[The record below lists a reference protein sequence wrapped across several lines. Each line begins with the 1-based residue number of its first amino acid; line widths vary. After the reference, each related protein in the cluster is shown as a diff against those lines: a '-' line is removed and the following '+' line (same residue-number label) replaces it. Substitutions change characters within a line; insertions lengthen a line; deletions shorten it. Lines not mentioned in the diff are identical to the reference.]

1 MKTGKIKAINGDGTW
16 KDLFKFEVEIDNG
29 DIGNMYK
36 KSDNPFVEVGQEI
49 NYTLSDKGTLKIIEE
64 GGGTGGSS
72 YSYAKKDDVQRYIIR
87 QSCLNRAVDF
97 HIAKQSFSEE
107 EILKQAE
114 RFEQWVLTKNVDHNS
129 KDLPFVDYN
138 KAGQSGNPPF

>member
-49 NYTLSDKGTLKIIEE
+49 NYTLSDKGTLKIIED
-64 GGGTGGSS
+64 GGSPGTS
-72 YSYAKKDDVQRYIIR
+72 YSYTKKDDVQRYIIR
-87 QSCLNRAVDF
+87 QSCLNRAVDI
-97 HIAKQSFSEE
+97 HIATQTFSEE
-107 EILKQAE
+107 QILQQAE
-114 RFEQWVLTKNVDHNS
+114 RFEQWVLTKNVDNNS
-129 KDLPFVDYN
+129 KDLPFSDYS
-138 KAGQSGNPPF
+138 KAGQTGNPPF